1 MSTISHEFFRQA
13 YSVPEKIAIS
23 CDGNQ
28 ITYIVLAHQVS
39 RLSCAMRSKGVTR
52 GDHIGVL
59 LPNSI
64 EFVQLMLV
72 AADIGAVLVPFNI
85 SLPPSAVEKAFLA
98 ANIKHVVASSS
109 VLNDLLENSISNFS
123 SADGLWLAVG
133 ESVHEIETL
142 EKLINGTEEDVA
154 PSMLAMTDDPYIFT
168 MTSGSTGNP
177 KPIILTQR
185 TKLNRIAAAVD
196 MYSVNSED
204 KTLAATPL
212 YHSLAERLVLMPLL
226 TGGTSVIM
234 SRFSPSEWL
243 NIVAEQEVSFTIA
256 VSSQLNQ
263 IANSLIDS
271 NFSRIASLRCVV
283 SSSALL
289 DIQVKERIVTNFGC
303 EFHECYGTSEIAIA
317 TSLNISDYP
326 EKLRSVGHAAA
337 GVEIRI
343 IGEDDRA
350 VATGDVG
357 EIVCKTAMIFGGYY
371 EQPTQTCESMWGD
384 FFRTGDLG
392 RLDADGFLFFLGRKK
407 EIIITG
413 GINVYPADVESA
425 IEECGLT
432 HEVAAFSIPDER
444 LGEAVAVA
452 LVPKSSESFN
462 LKRIRIDCAAHL
474 ADYQLPRKWF
484 VMDTLPKNPM
494 GKIMRSELQ
503 AQYRSNGL

>member
-1 MSTISHEFFRQA
+1 M
-13 YSVPEKIAIS
+13 PEKIAIS
-23 CDGNQ
+23 CDGNK
-28 ITYIVLAHQVS
+28 ISYSVLAQRVS
-39 RLSCAMRSKGVTR
+39 SLSSAMRSKGVTR

-64 EFVQLMLV
+64 EFVELMLV
-72 AADIGAVLVPFNI
+72 AADIGAVLVPLNI
-85 SLPPSAVEKAFLA
+85 SLPPSAVEKAFRA
-98 ANIKHVVASSS
+98 SNVKHVVASSN
-109 VLNDLLENSISNFS
+109 VLHGLLADSLSNFS
-123 SADGLWLAVG
+123 SADGIWLVVG
-133 ESVHEIETL
+133 ESVHGVGTL
-142 EKLINGTEEDVA
+142 EKLVRETEPNVLPLMGDKI
-154 PSMLAMTDDPYIFT
+154 DDPYILT
-168 MTSGSTGNP
+168 MTSGSTGSP

-196 MYSVNSED
+196 MYSVKSED

-263 IANSLIDS
+263 IANTLIDS
-271 NFSRIASLRCVV
+271 NFFRIESLRCVV

-326 EKLRSVGHAAA
+326 EKLRSVGHAVA

-350 VATGDVG
+350 VVTGDVG

-371 EQPTQTCESMWGD
+371 EQSTQTCESMWGD

-413 GINVYPADVESA
+413 GINVYPTDVESA

-503 AQYRSNGL
+503 AQYRSSGL

>member
-23 CDGNQ
+23 CDGNK
-28 ITYIVLAHQVS
+28 ISYSVLAQRVS
-39 RLSCAMRSKGVTR
+39 SLSSAMRSKGVTR

-64 EFVQLMLV
+64 EFVELMLV
-72 AADIGAVLVPFNI
+72 AADIGAVLVPLNI
-85 SLPPSAVEKAFLA
+85 SLPPSAVEKAFRA
-98 ANIKHVVASSS
+98 SNVKHVVASSN
-109 VLNDLLENSISNFS
+109 VLHGLLADSLSNFS
-123 SADGLWLAVG
+123 SADGIWLVVG
-133 ESVHEIETL
+133 ESVHGVGTL
-142 EKLINGTEEDVA
+142 EKLVRETEPNVLPLMGA
-154 PSMLAMTDDPYIFT
+154 KIDDPYILT
-168 MTSGSTGNP
+168 MTSGSTGSP

-196 MYSVNSED
+196 MYSVKSED

-263 IANSLIDS
+263 IANTLIDS
-271 NFSRIASLRCVV
+271 NFFRIESLRCVV

-326 EKLRSVGHAAA
+326 EKLRSVGHAVA

-350 VATGDVG
+350 VVTGDVG

-371 EQPTQTCESMWGD
+371 EQSTQTCESMWGD

-413 GINVYPADVESA
+413 GINVYPTDVESA

-503 AQYRSNGL
+503 AQYRSSGL